1 MQKIECI
8 KIIYYAII
16 KEFYITNGNSIS
28 LNYIKTI
35 IVNKNSILSYIF
47 VI

>member
-1 MQKIECI
+1 MQKIEFF

-16 KEFYITNGNSIS
+16 KEFYIKNGNSIS

-35 IVNKNSILSYIF
+35 VVNKNSILSYIF

>member
-16 KEFYITNGNSIS
+16 KEFYIKNGNSIS

-35 IVNKNSILSYIF
+35 IVNQNSILSYIF